1 MSSFSLYSCL
11 CCPSSNLIPG
21 PVSKMNH
28 HTVENS
34 ENDREFPLVE
44 FLDDC
49 FLFTSD
55 DVAVWPALGRGV

>member
-1 MSSFSLYSCL
+1 
-11 CCPSSNLIPG
+11 
-21 PVSKMNH
+21 MNH